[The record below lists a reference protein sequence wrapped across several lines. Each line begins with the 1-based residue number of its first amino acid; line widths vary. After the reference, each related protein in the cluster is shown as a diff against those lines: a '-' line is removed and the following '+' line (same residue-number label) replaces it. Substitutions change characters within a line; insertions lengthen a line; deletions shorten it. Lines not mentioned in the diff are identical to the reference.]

1 MLLIAEKINTI
12 NKKVSEALAKKDR
25 KFFEDFAV
33 KQLESKIIDALDLNI
48 GSDISVEPENMKWVV
63 KIIESVTEGK
73 IPLSIDS
80 PNPDTIIAGFEAM
93 KNKKGAFINSIS
105 LQSGRYEKLLPLAKE
120 YDLNIIALPIEKSD
134 IPNNSRERSE
144 IAQKIATVVN
154 NFGIP
159 LSRLYIDCLV
169 TPIAISTNNALVSI
183 DTLKNIK
190 KNIPECKTIIC
201 VAGISFGIPNKE
213 TLNSRFL
220 TILAYEGIDAILMD
234 PFDRQVMDTIY
245 ATNLI
250 LDKDEFCM
258 NYLKYS
264 KI

>member
-80 PNPDTIIAGFEAM
+80 SNPDTIIAGFEAM

-144 IAQKIATVVN
+144 IAQKISTVVT
-154 NFGIP
+154 NFDIP

-183 DTLKNIK
+183 DTFI
-190 KNIPECKTIIC
+190 
-201 VAGISFGIPNKE
+201 
-213 TLNSRFL
+213 
-220 TILAYEGIDAILMD
+220 
-234 PFDRQVMDTIY
+234 
-245 ATNLI
+245 
-250 LDKDEFCM
+250 
-258 NYLKYS
+258 
-264 KI
+264 

>member
-1 MLLIAEKINTI
+1 MFLIAEKINTI
-12 NKKVSEALAKKDR
+12 NKKVSEALVKKDR
-25 KFFEDFAV
+25 KFFEELTV
-33 KQLESKIIDALDLNI
+33 KQLESKIINAIDINI

-63 KIIESVTEGK
+63 KIVESVTEGK

-93 KNKKGAFINSIS
+93 KNKKDAFINSIS
-105 LQSGRYEKLLPLAKE
+105 LQSGRYEKLIPLAKE

-134 IPNNSRERSE
+134 IPNNSRKRSE
-144 IAQKIATVVN
+144 IAQRIAAVVN
-154 NFGIP
+154 NFDIP

-169 TPIAISTNNALVSI
+169 APIAISTNNALASI

-201 VAGISFGIPNKE
+201 VTGISFGIPNKE

-220 TILAYEGIDAILMD
+220 TILAYEGIDSILMD

-250 LDKDEFCM
+250 LGKDEFCM
-258 NYLKYS
+258 NYLKHS
-264 KI
+264 KM